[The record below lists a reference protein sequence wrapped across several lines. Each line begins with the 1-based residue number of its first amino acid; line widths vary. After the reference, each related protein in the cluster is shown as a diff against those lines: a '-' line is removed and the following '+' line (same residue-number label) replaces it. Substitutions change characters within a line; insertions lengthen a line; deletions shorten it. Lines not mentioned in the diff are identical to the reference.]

1 MFKSYFYE
9 CNKQQVLK
17 GTLRCDQKLMLNDVT
32 NLKEI
37 LRVLKRF
44 ETEVAVSNS
53 NCSLLLKE
61 LFS

>member
-17 GTLRCDQKLMLNDVT
+17 GTLRCDQTMLNEVT